1 MCQDLTA
8 ASRLSVSPSAKVT
21 NVDRRLLRLT
31 VDNFRSLRKVSLPLG
46 DLNVL
51 VGPNGAGKTNVLEV
65 FRFLADIIRTDLEPA
80 LQSQHGFNE
89 IVFRGGERNL
99 AFIQIGLTAT
109 WTSHSSISAPDDYR
123 LRITRHRAAGSP
135 SLSRRE
141 TFQFKRTGGRGRRI
155 TINGSRVTVA
165 DTSGTDQ
172 AESETSIGIRP
183 MSSGLSTLPRLADEA
198 GGTEVSAFADR
209 LASFRVF
216 DVDVS
221 SARRPA
227 RAPRLKEMGDE
238 FLELNEDASDL
249 ASFLLV
255 LSSTHE
261 ESWQRLVED
270 ATSVLPNLRN
280 IRFDFPSGA
289 AREVVV
295 MLEER
300 GLRGPTQLADAS
312 YGTVRLL
319 GLLAL
324 LYDPNPSALT
334 CIEEIDH
341 GLHPQALE
349 LLVERLREASQR
361 SQFIIAT
368 HSPALA
374 DRLKPEELIV
384 CERMPD
390 GSSAIPAI
398 SVAEVK
404 RIVRQSEGLPLGELW
419 FSGALGGDL

>member
-1 MCQDLTA
+1 MDG
-8 ASRLSVSPSAKVT
+8 
-21 NVDRRLLRLT
+21 RLLHLT
-31 VDNFRSLRKVSLPLG
+31 VANFRSLRKVSLPLG

-80 LQSQHGFNE
+80 LDSRHGFGE
-89 IVFRGGERNL
+89 IVFRGGERDL
-99 AFIQIGLTAT
+99 AFIRIGLTAT
-109 WTSHSSISAPDDYR
+109 WTTRSSASAPDDYL
-123 LRITRHRAAGSP
+123 LRIARRRVEGAP
-135 SLSRRE
+135 WRLSRRE
-141 TFQFKRTGGRGRRI
+141 SFRFKRTAGRGRRI

-165 DTSGTDQ
+165 DTNGSDR

-183 MSSGLSTLPRLADEA
+183 LSSGLSTLPRLVDDA
-198 GGTEVSAFADR
+198 GGTEVSVFADR

-221 SARRPA
+221 AARRAA
-227 RAPRLKEMGDE
+227 RIPRFDE
-238 FLELNEDASDL
+238 FAEEFSELREDASDL

-255 LSSTHE
+255 LSRTHE

-270 ATSVLPNLRN
+270 ATSVLPNLRD

-295 MLEER
+295 MLEEA
-300 GLRGPTQLADAS
+300 GLRRPTQLADAS

-324 LYDPNPSALT
+324 LYDPNPPTLT

-349 LLVERLREASQR
+349 LLVERLREASQQ

-368 HSPALA
+368 HSPAFA
-374 DRLKPEELIV
+374 DRLRPEELIV
-384 CERMPD
+384 CERLPD

-398 SVAEVK
+398 STAEVK